1 MPRAPTSPT
10 PKTVPTIWVLTDG
23 KAGDESQC
31 LGVAERLGVEPEIR
45 RVAPRKPFA
54 WLMPRGPID
63 PREAPDRPGSPI
75 RPPFPD
81 IAIASG
87 RRAVAYLRALE
98 KASNGR
104 SFTVFL
110 KDPRTG
116 AGTADLIWVAEHD
129 RLRGDNVLVTTTSPH
144 RLTPEKLAAARAAP
158 PAPIAALQAPRVAV
172 LVGGDSRH
180 HRFTAADNG
189 RLVGQLD
196 ALAASGVRLMGS
208 PSRRTA
214 PALSAAVAAV
224 VARHGGWW
232 WDGRGDNPYLALLAN
247 ADAVVVTA
255 DSTNMVGEAAATG
268 VPILVFEP
276 QGGHPKIAALLA
288 SLARQGAVHPFRGR
302 LDGERYQPIDS
313 TPIIADAIREGWLRR
328 RAALG
333 LAGP

>member
-116 AGTADLIWVAEHD
+116 
-129 RLRGDNVLVTTTSPH
+129 
-144 RLTPEKLAAARAAP
+144 
-158 PAPIAALQAPRVAV
+158 
-172 LVGGDSRH
+172 
-180 HRFTAADNG
+180 
-189 RLVGQLD
+189 
-196 ALAASGVRLMGS
+196 
-208 PSRRTA
+208 
-214 PALSAAVAAV
+214 
-224 VARHGGWW
+224 
-232 WDGRGDNPYLALLAN
+232 
-247 ADAVVVTA
+247 
-255 DSTNMVGEAAATG
+255 
-268 VPILVFEP
+268 
-276 QGGHPKIAALLA
+276 
-288 SLARQGAVHPFRGR
+288 
-302 LDGERYQPIDS
+302 
-313 TPIIADAIREGWLRR
+313 
-328 RAALG
+328 
-333 LAGP
+333 